1 MNITRIPDELR
12 AGALLH
18 FQSGVPIDDVAIK
31 PSQRRRLARVH
42 HVYWI
47 WIKNPFL
54 DTFAMFRQLCSQEHY
69 ADRSAEWV
77 AAKKDDELLK
87 FIIDNVKHSS
97 RQEDEAKVRAAAE
110 QAIRIGM
117 ETDNVVAL
125 TKGGKLLYDVAG
137 LDKPESDQADM
148 SKVMFLPPVVTTQVT
163 DVDPNK
169 TPVTDEQALAIIN
182 KYDAHQDSK
191 RLAIEERVNT
201 MMAKRDANEITN
213 EERNDG

>member
-54 DTFAMFRQLCSQEHY
+54 DTFSMFRQLCSQEHY

-148 SKVMFLPPVVTTQVT
+148 SKVTFLSPVVTTNAHE
-163 DVDPNK
+163 VDDTK
-169 TPVTDEQALAIIN
+169 VDYDDKQSLAIMD
-182 KYDAHQDSK
+182 KYNAYVDEKRKMIEDRVAVMEAENDSGSV
-191 RLAIEERVNT
+191 E
-201 MMAKRDANEITN
+201 TN
-213 EERNDG
+213 DEK